1 MTSRRSD
8 SSLPKNYREVLLAQL
23 SWLQREVN
31 ALNGAET
38 EDGFYG
44 DITRAQGEMGAVF
57 SSMES
62 IVHALA
68 SGTVQFSELQEPLQV
83 RFAPSGNT

>member
-8 SSLPKNYREVLLAQL
+8 SSLPKNYMEVLRAQL
-23 SWLQREVN
+23 SWLQREVD
-31 ALNGAET
+31 ALNGSET

-57 SSMES
+57 RSMEG
-62 IVHALA
+62 IVHALE

-83 RFAPSGNT
+83 RSAPSRNA